1 MKTGTDPER
10 AGSLVIE
17 LAARTAIVDGVRI
30 ELPPTEFA
38 LLAVLA
44 ARPGEI
50 VSHKELAAAAF
61 GEAAPVM
68 APHELHNRI
77 YRLRKLLDDVER
89 EHKMIENRRG
99 QGYVLD
105 MPPTAVEVL
114 EGVSPTAGRDYVV
127 RLDPPDD
134 DPEAHVVA
142 HSSDIPIGRPR
153 LRLSVVGIA
162 SLVALAALGGSWAA
176 GYAISRS
183 RHEAPPSA
191 AIPQP
196 DHQVDDQNVGQK
208 TQRPGRRQ
216 ANDKKRPKQK
226 GKAPRSQDS
235 PNFAVGPSGT
245 VGSGDL
251 PSVNEPA
258 APSGGPQNSQPKP
271 DGAPKQEPPPPPPP
285 PQPNAQLYHLHNQE
299 TGDHIMTTS
308 SSVANQKQAAGYDAG
323 LEGGVFTSQE
333 KGTVSISLDSGT
345 AYVYS
350 DASSAPS
357 GVSVT
362 ALYKLSSGGDF
373 FYTASASAANQAQA
387 QGWARSTAGYVAS

>member
-44 ARPGEI
+44 ARPAEI

-61 GEAAPVM
+61 GESAPVM

-77 YRLRKLLDDVER
+77 YRVRKLLDDVER

-127 RLDPPDD
+127 KLDPPVDESGTHL
-134 DPEAHVVA
+134 PAP
-142 HSSDIPIGRPR
+142 SSVTPTERPR
-153 LRLSVVGIA
+153 LRLGVVGLA

-176 GYAISRS
+176 GYVISRS

-196 DHQVDDQNVGQK
+196 DHQSDDRTAGQK
-208 TQRPGRRQ
+208 TQRPKPRR
-216 ANDKKRPKQK
+216 DSKKDAQRSPRK
-226 GKAPRSQDS
+226 GKARPQGSDGVIVAQGGGTSYAPATSSDTPDS
-235 PNFAVGPSGT
+235 PTAEAPREPRT
-245 VGSGDL
+245 GSKSND
-251 PSVNEPA
+251 EPA
-258 APSGGPQNSQPKP
+258 
-271 DGAPKQEPPPPPPP
+271 PPPP
-285 PQPNAQLYHLHNQE
+285 PQPNAQLYHLHHPDS
-299 TGDHIMTTS
+299 GDHIMTTS
-308 SSVANQKQAAGYDAG
+308 SSLANQKQAAGYASTPA
-323 LEGGVFTSQE
+323 GGVFTSQE
-333 KGTVSISLDSGT
+333 KSTVAIALDSGT
-345 AYVYS
+345 AYVYAS
-350 DASSAPS
+350 ASSAPEQ
-357 GVSVT
+357 VRVT
-362 ALYKLSSGGDF
+362 ALYRLSSGDDF
-373 FYTASASAANQAQA
+373 FYTTSSSAANQAQA
-387 QGWARSTAGYVAS
+387 QGWARSTAGYVAA